1 MKKEGRAVAV
11 LVLLVFFIIAVAA
24 CGYYMIKLDKKE
36 KEMQAIQED
45 LNQIKEELKNKNEEI
60 KEEAK
65 QSKEETSKN
74 DAVSI
79 DVDALNKEHCERIL
93 KIMGAGSFDGMYL
106 AIMGKEINAYEL
118 NKLAQ
123 NTTTFYKNNYSYD
136 VINENYSDYEKEWLS
151 FLSKSMYEKL
161 VSFKSVDALNAIISV
176 DGKVAINQGGWS
188 GRRHEFDSQKL
199 ISKNN
204 NIYIYDVKYK
214 RVVGSMDSEEYETLN
229 ATVTGKVENGNY
241 IIEKFENK

>member
-36 KEMQAIQED
+36 KEMQAVQDD

-65 QSKEETSKN
+65 QQKEE
-74 DAVSI
+74 VSI

-93 KIMGAGSFDGMYL
+93 KMMGADSFEGKYN
-106 AIMGKEINAYEL
+106 AIMK
-118 NKLAQ
+118 
-123 NTTTFYKNNYSYD
+123 KNGEPNYTSDYSKGQFSFKVTD
-136 VINENYSDYEKEWLS
+136 ENYSDYERAWKS
-151 FLSKSMYEKL
+151 FISESLFEEIVKYKMATVE
-161 VSFKSVDALNAIISV
+161 NAIIDV
-176 DGKVAINQGGWS
+176 NGKVAINVLMWTGS
-188 GRRHEFDSQKL
+188 TMEFVSHKQ
-199 ISKNN
+199 ISKEGNS
-204 NIYIYDVKYK
+204 YTYEVKYK
-214 RVVGSMDSEEYETLN
+214 VKVRWDPEEYEEKT
-229 ATVTGKVENGNY
+229 AIVTGKIEDSNY

>member
-1 MKKEGRAVAV
+1 MKKEGRAIAV
-11 LVLLVFFIIAVAA
+11 LVLLVFFILAVAA
-24 CGYYMIKLDKKE
+24 CGYFMIKLDKKE
-36 KEMQAIQED
+36 KEMQAVQDD

-65 QSKEETSKN
+65 QQKEEASKKEE
-74 DAVSI
+74 VSI

-93 KIMGAGSFDGMYL
+93 KMMGAGSFDGIYL

-123 NTTTFYKNNYSYD
+123 NSTTIYKNNYSYD
-136 VINENYSDYEKEWLS
+136 LINENYSDYEKEWLS

-161 VSFKSVDALNAIISV
+161 VSFKSVESLDAIINV

-204 NIYIYDVKYK
+204 NIYIYDVRYK
-214 RVVGSMDSEEYETLN
+214 RAIGSMDSEESETLN